1 MPLSQDQIDAL
12 LGGGGGGGSAP
23 ADGALSPAEID
34 ALAELST
41 TAFASGATAA
51 TQALGRKVVIAAP
64 AISTCTV
71 DDLKRDYPQ
80 SQILINVAFS
90 VGGTHDTALLLRE
103 RDGAVIFDLLMGRDG
118 KNPDP
123 QVGELQISA
132 VGEIM
137 NQVMGNAATAM
148 SGVVGSKVEV
158 SPPST
163 ALGKPGE
170 ADSLGFGGTLV
181 KIVFQMQMEDLPDSE
196 LIQVMPL
203 ASAQGLINAAQKKHA
218 PAPAPAAQPA
228 MAAAP
233 QAQPQPAMAAAPSY
247 AAPAPAAPA
256 GGGYA
261 APAASGGGAFGGRPV
276 AAPGQPVAVQT
287 VQFSPLPGGLED
299 GTLPSSLD
307 LVMDIPLRVTVE
319 LGATKL
325 KIKDVL
331 ELGRGSVVELSR
343 LAGEPVDLMVNGK
356 LMAKGEV
363 VVINEN
369 FGLRITEIVGR
380 AERMNGLNL
389 R

>member
-23 ADGALSPAEID
+23 ADGALTPAEID

-41 TAFASGATAA
+41 TAFTSGATAA
-51 TQALGRKVVIAAP
+51 TQALGRKVVIATP
-64 AISTCTV
+64 AISTCTA
-71 DDLKRDYPQ
+71 DDLKREYPQ
-80 SQILINVAFS
+80 DQILINVAFT
-90 VGGTHDTALLLRE
+90 VGSAFDTALLLRE
-103 RDGAVIFDLLMGRDG
+103 RDGAIIFDLLMGRDG

-137 NQVMGNAATAM
+137 NQVLGNAATAM
-148 SGVVGSKVEV
+148 SGVVGAKVEV
-158 SPPST
+158 SPPATS
-163 ALGKPGE
+163 LGKAGDPD
-170 ADSLGFGGTLV
+170 ALGFGGTLV
-181 KIVFQMQMEDLPDSE
+181 KVVFQMQMEDLPDTE
-196 LIQVMPL
+196 LVQVMPL
-203 ASAQGLINAAQKKHA
+203 ASAQGLINAAQKKSA
-218 PAPAPAAQPA
+218 PAPVAAAPAA
-228 MAAAP
+228 AP
-233 QAQPQPAMAAAPSY
+233 QPQPAMAAAAPAASY
-247 AAPAPAAPA
+247 AAPAPAAAPM
-256 GGGYA
+256 GGYA
-261 APAASGGGAFGGRPV
+261 APAAGGGGGNFGGRAV

-287 VQFSPLPGGLED
+287 VQFSPLPGGPDD

>member
-12 LGGGGGGGSAP
+12 LGGGGGSAP
-23 ADGALSPAEID
+23 ANGGLTAAEID

-41 TAFASGATAA
+41 SAFTSGATAA
-51 TQALGRKVVIAAP
+51 TQALGRKVIIATP
-64 AISTCTV
+64 AISACTL

-80 SQILINVAFS
+80 NHILINVAFT
-90 VGGTHDTALLLRE
+90 VGASFDTALLLRE
-103 RDGAVIFDLLMGRDG
+103 RDGAIIFDLLMGRDG

-148 SGVVGSKVEV
+148 SGIVGSKVEV
-158 SPPST
+158 SPPT
-163 ALGKPGE
+163 TGLGKAGDAGALGFDGP
-170 ADSLGFGGTLV
+170 LV
-181 KIVFQMQMEDLPDSE
+181 KVVFQMQMEDLPDSE
-196 LIQVMPL
+196 LVQVMPL
-203 ASAQGLINAAQKKHA
+203 KSAQGLITASQKKSA
-218 PAPAPAAQPA
+218 PVA
-228 MAAAP
+228 AAAP
-233 QAQPQPAMAAAPSY
+233 TPAAAPQPAMAAAAPAAGY
-247 AAPAPAAPA
+247 AAPAPA

-261 APAASGGGAFGGRPV
+261 AAAGGGGGAFAGRPV
-276 AAPGQPVAVQT
+276 VAPGQPAAVQT
-287 VQFSPLPGGLED
+287 VQFSPLPAGPDD

>member
-12 LGGGGGGGSAP
+12 LGGGGGGSAP
-23 ADGALSPAEID
+23 ADSALTAAEID
-34 ALAELST
+34 ALAALNSAAF
-41 TAFASGATAA
+41 TAGATAA
-51 TQALGRKVVIAAP
+51 TQALGRKVQIAAP
-64 AISTCTV
+64 AISTCSL
-71 DDLKRDYPQ
+71 DDLKRDYPL
-80 SQILINVAFS
+80 SQILIDVAFT
-90 VGGTHDTALLLRE
+90 VGGTFDTTLLLRE

-123 QVGELQISA
+123 NVGELQISA

-137 NQVMGNAATAM
+137 NQVMGNAATAL
-148 SGVVGSKVEV
+148 SGVIGAKVEV

-163 ALGKPGE
+163 ALGKVGDPG
-170 ADSLGFGGTLV
+170 AIAFGGPIV
-181 KIVFQMQMEDLPDSE
+181 KVVFQMQMEDLPDSE

-203 ASAQGLINAAQKKHA
+203 ASAQGLINAATKKA
-218 PAPAPAAQPA
+218 APPPPAPAPAAA
-228 MAAAP
+228 
-233 QAQPQPAMAAAPSY
+233 PQPAMAAAPAAGY
-247 AAPAPAAPA
+247 ASPAPAQTSS
-256 GGGYA
+256 GYA
-261 APAASGGGAFGGRPV
+261 APAAAGGGGFAGRAV
-276 AAPGQPVAVQT
+276 AAPGAPVAVQT
-287 VQFSPLPGGLED
+287 VQFSPLPGGPDD
-299 GTLPSSLD
+299 GTMPSSLD

-343 LAGEPVDLMVNGK
+343 LAGEPVDLLVNGK